1 MPRSLATRLRTHT
14 CGELRAEDAEKDVAL
29 CGWVHRI
36 RDHGGVLFIDLRD
49 RHGRTQIVVHP
60 DEVEGAVTEEA
71 RTVKTEYVVRVE
83 GKVRR
88 RPEGMA
94 NTELATGA
102 VEVLVRGL
110 DVLNASKTPPFMI
123 EGESTAGEDLRLQYR
138 YLDLRRP
145 ELQQVLGLR
154 HRATMAARG
163 YLDSQGFWDVE
174 TPMLVR
180 PTPEGARDYL
190 VPSRVHPGQFYALP
204 QSPQLYK
211 QILMVSGIDR
221 YFQLARCLRDE
232 DLRADRQPEHT
243 QIDLEM
249 SFVAEEDVFTLVE
262 GLVSRIFGEVLGVD
276 LATPFPRLEYDEAIA
291 SYGTDKPDLRIPG
304 RIRDVTQ
311 AVRSSGFRVF
321 EEAAQSGGAVRCY
334 AVPGGSELSRKEID
348 ALETRARQAGAAGL
362 AWARVKEEGLEGGIS
377 KFLQGDTFPALKAA
391 AGAETGDLLLFAA
404 DEPSAASR
412 ILGAVR
418 TEWGAGRGASGT
430 EGYRPLWVV
439 HFPLF
444 EKDEETGRLVPCH
457 HMFSMPV
464 RPDVGLLERD
474 PLSVKAQLYDLV
486 MNGMELASGSIRI
499 HRRDIQE
506 AVMRVVGVG
515 AEEAQR
521 KFGFL
526 LDAFEYGAPPHGGI
540 AIGLDRLVMIMAS
553 RSSIRDTIAF
563 PKTTSASSLMDG
575 APAGAE
581 ESVLRELHIR
591 VVPPR
596 SPSGEREV

>member
-1 MPRSLATRLRTHT
+1 
-14 CGELRAEDAEKDVAL
+14 
-29 CGWVHRI
+29 
-36 RDHGGVLFIDLRD
+36 
-49 RHGRTQIVVHP
+49 
-60 DEVEGAVTEEA
+60 
-71 RTVKTEYVVRVE
+71 
-83 GKVRR
+83 
-88 RPEGMA
+88 
-94 NTELATGA
+94 
-102 VEVLVRGL
+102 
-110 DVLNASKTPPFMI
+110 
-123 EGESTAGEDLRLQYR
+123 
-138 YLDLRRP
+138 
-145 ELQQVLGLR
+145 
-154 HRATMAARG
+154 
-163 YLDSQGFWDVE
+163 
-174 TPMLVR
+174 
-180 PTPEGARDYL
+180 
-190 VPSRVHPGQFYALP
+190 
-204 QSPQLYK
+204 
-211 QILMVSGIDR
+211 
-221 YFQLARCLRDE
+221 
-232 DLRADRQPEHT
+232 
-243 QIDLEM
+243 
-249 SFVAEEDVFTLVE
+249 
-262 GLVSRIFGEVLGVD
+262 
-276 LATPFPRLEYDEAIA
+276 
-291 SYGTDKPDLRIPG
+291 
-304 RIRDVTQ
+304 
-311 AVRSSGFRVF
+311 
-321 EEAAQSGGAVRCY
+321 
-334 AVPGGSELSRKEID
+334 
-348 ALETRARQAGAAGL
+348 
-362 AWARVKEEGLEGGIS
+362 VKEEGLEGGIS

-553 RSSIRDTIAF
+553 RPSIRDTIAF